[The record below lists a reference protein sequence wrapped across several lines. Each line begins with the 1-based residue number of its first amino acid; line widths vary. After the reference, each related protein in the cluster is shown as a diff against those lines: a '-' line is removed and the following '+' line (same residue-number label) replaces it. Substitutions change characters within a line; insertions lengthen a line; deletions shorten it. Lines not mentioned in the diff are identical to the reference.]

1 LINTGKTVVYCPVC
15 EREVVLTRKNF
26 DHIYHEILCFM
37 VILTCGLGFF
47 VYLALK
53 YSKKKDRCPN
63 CETQFDLKSL
73 PNVIIKEETKVS
85 STN

>member
-1 LINTGKTVVYCPVC
+1 MINTGKTVVYCPVC

-63 CETQFDLKSL
+63 CETQFDLKNL
-73 PNVIIKEETKVS
+73 PNVMIKEETKVS

>member
-63 CETQFDLKSL
+63 CETQFDLKNL
-73 PNVIIKEETKVS
+73 PNVMIKEETKVS

>member
-1 LINTGKTVVYCPVC
+1 
-15 EREVVLTRKNF
+15 
-26 DHIYHEILCFM
+26 M

-63 CETQFDLKSL
+63 CETQFDLKNL
-73 PNVIIKEETKVS
+73 PNVMIKEETKVS